1 MRNIL
6 LVAQREY
13 LEQVRKRAFLLS
25 TVLVPLFM
33 GLIVYASV
41 WSGKSL
47 NTSKHI
53 VLASNDA
60 ALVQELNAQLLS
72 EKSNKSTYEL
82 LTPARAEDRAALVAR
97 VNGKGLDGFLWI
109 ESEAGKPLSATY
121 ESASSGD
128 IGSTERL
135 GDALNR
141 VLVRRRLAE
150 RGIATGEADALLK
163 SVDIQTLQV
172 NQQGKEEKSSFLTTF
187 FKGYLMAI
195 LLMMTTLMY
204 GMNVARSIIQ
214 EKTSRIYEVVLAI
227 ARPSDV
233 LAGKLIGAGAVG
245 LTQIA
250 IWVGAAVV
258 LVGGGVV
265 GAQMSGQLDLRFS
278 WVEALL
284 FPAYFVLGYL
294 LNAAMFAGMA
304 ATCETEQELQMYA
317 PVTTV
322 PVALSFVLLMPVISN
337 PNSVLSIA
345 ASLFPLTAPVI
356 MMFRM
361 GSAMPPAWQFVASIA
376 LMIASIWAALKISSK
391 LYRVGILMY
400 GKRATLPEILR
411 WLRVS

>member
-25 TVLVPLFM
+25 TILVPAFM
-33 GLIVYASV
+33 GAIVFMSV
-41 WSGKSL
+41 WSGKNL
-47 NTSKHI
+47 NSSKHL

-60 ALVQELNAQLLS
+60 VLASQVKDQLLS
-72 EKSNKSTYEL
+72 EKNNKSSFDVVA
-82 LTPARAEDRAALVAR
+82 PARAEDRAALVER
-97 VNGKGLDGFLWI
+97 VNSKDLDGFLWL
-109 ESEAGKPLSATY
+109 ESAPGKALKATY
-121 ESASSGD
+121 ESPSSGD
-128 IGSTERL
+128 IGTAERL
-135 GDALNR
+135 DSALNH
-141 VLVRRRLAE
+141 VLVRQRLSA
-150 RGIATGEADALLK
+150 RGIDAGQADALLK
-163 SVDIQTLQV
+163 DVNVETVQV
-172 NQQGKEEKSSFLTTF
+172 NKEGKETKSSFLTTF

-195 LLMMTTLMY
+195 LLMMTTMMY

-214 EKTSRIYEVVLAI
+214 EKTSRIYEVILAI
-227 ARPSDV
+227 AKPADV

-245 LTQIA
+245 LTQIG
-250 IWVGAAVV
+250 IWVAAAGFAVS
-258 LVGGGVV
+258 GGVLS
-265 GAQMSGQLDLRFS
+265 AQMNGQLNLHLT
-278 WVEALL
+278 WVEAVM

-294 LNAAMFAGMA
+294 LNAALFAGLA

-322 PVALSFVLLMPVISN
+322 PVALSFVLLVPVMSN

-361 GSAMPPAWQFVASIA
+361 GSAMPPAWQFAASIA
-376 LMIASIWAALKISSK
+376 LMLVTIWAVMKFSSK

-400 GKRATLPEILR
+400 GKRATLPEMLR
-411 WLRVS
+411 WLRSS

>member
-1 MRNIL
+1 MRNIF

-25 TVLVPLFM
+25 TILVPLFL
-33 GLIVYASV
+33 GGIVYMSV
-41 WSGKSL
+41 WSGRSL

-60 ALVQELNAQLLS
+60 QLAQALMAQLLS
-72 EKSNKSTYEL
+72 EKNNKSTYEVL
-82 LTPARAEDRAALVAR
+82 APAQPDEHAALVER
-97 VNGKGLDGFLWI
+97 VNRKTLDGFLWI
-109 ESEAGKPLSATY
+109 EARPDKELQATY
-121 ESASSGD
+121 ESSSSGD
-128 IGSTERL
+128 LMSVENL
-135 GDALNR
+135 SEALNH
-141 VLVRRRLAE
+141 VLVRQRLSAH
-150 RGIATGEADALLK
+150 GIEPGQVDALLK
-163 SVDIQTLQV
+163 DVKIQTLQV
-172 NQQGKEEKSSFLTTF
+172 SKEGKELKSSFLTTF

-195 LLMMTTLMY
+195 LLMMTTMMY

-227 ARPSDV
+227 AKPSDV

-245 LTQIA
+245 LTQIG
-250 IWVGAAVV
+250 IWVAAAAA
-258 LVGGGVV
+258 LLSGGVLS
-265 GAQMSGQLDLRFS
+265 AQMSGQVGLQLS
-278 WVEALL
+278 WVEAVL

-294 LNAAMFAGMA
+294 LNAALFAGLA

-337 PNSVLSIA
+337 PNSAISIT

-361 GSAMPPAWQFVASIA
+361 GSAMPAPWQFAASIA
-376 LMIASIWAALKISSK
+376 LMLVTIWGVMKLSSR

-400 GKRATLPEILR
+400 GKRATLPEMLR
-411 WLRVS
+411 WLRSS